1 AVACF
6 GVEAQPV
13 AEQRPVLALVEVKAR
28 LVPVVHVHQEAPS
41 VLVDLDHR
49 RRFAP
54 GQQPDIGRQPLFGT
68 HIHVAALVDA
78 RRSQQFHEQLGDQLL
93 APVDTEGQRLDNQPV
108 AITIHHQAGHTVVLG
123 IDQAIGV
130 WSTALVLRVLDGPPA
145 DRTLQARAPEL
156 VVDVLPFVPG
166 QYVNVDLRMVVP
178 VAAPQECAAL
188 TPQRHDVAVGGAAL
202 HGSHRAAEDPG
213 VALLKHFLTVLAD
226 QDCWFSHWWGFQ
238 FFDVPAADNYTSRR
252 LNFSIAVVRRM
263 LRWQTGRKSAS
274 LVPTV
279 RMYCH
284 VFRGNP
290 VIESLAE
297 LSQPF
302 LNLPYVRRTRRN
314 HGLEHATVHVLNKP
328 VSGRSDAGGFWLMG
342 DVSTS
347 EVEAAAREALRRMQ
361 NGEHQLA
368 VHPNC
373 GTGLVTTG

>member
-1 AVACF
+1 
-6 GVEAQPV
+6 
-13 AEQRPVLALVEVKAR
+13 
-28 LVPVVHVHQEAPS
+28 
-41 VLVDLDHR
+41 
-49 RRFAP
+49 
-54 GQQPDIGRQPLFGT
+54 
-68 HIHVAALVDA
+68 
-78 RRSQQFHEQLGDQLL
+78 
-93 APVDTEGQRLDNQPV
+93 
-108 AITIHHQAGHTVVLG
+108 
-123 IDQAIGV
+123 
-130 WSTALVLRVLDGPPA
+130 
-145 DRTLQARAPEL
+145 
-156 VVDVLPFVPG
+156 
-166 QYVNVDLRMVVP
+166 
-178 VAAPQECAAL
+178 
-188 TPQRHDVAVGGAAL
+188 
-202 HGSHRAAEDPG
+202 

-226 QDCWFSHWWGFQ
+226 QDCWFSHWWRFQ

-373 GTGLVTTG
+373 GTGLVTTGIMASLAGLLGTVGMKRNPTDYMARLPTIVLLTIGAILVSQPLGLKLQEHFTTLGDPGDLQILSVRRESMTSLTGRPIILHRVDTTSS